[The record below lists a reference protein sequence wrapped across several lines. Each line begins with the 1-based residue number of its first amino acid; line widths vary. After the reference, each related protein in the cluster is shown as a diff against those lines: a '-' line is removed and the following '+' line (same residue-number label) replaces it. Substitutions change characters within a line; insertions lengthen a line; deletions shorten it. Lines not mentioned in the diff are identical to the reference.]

1 MDKKSK
7 EIYSELDA
15 FLNCIDESK
24 RNKIPEDLRELI
36 KSKKDE
42 NYNPQYPKG
51 ASVDKIKIKKET
63 VDMINLLNFNY
74 WCEGEKERKDLLDRI
89 ANRKKEEKLRYTA
102 FDKLKNIFK
111 KKS

>member
-1 MDKKSK
+1 MEGKSK

-15 FLNCIDESK
+15 FLESIDEERK
-24 RNKIPEDLRELI
+24 NKIPRDLRELI
-36 KSKKDE
+36 KSKKDD
-42 NYNPQYPKG
+42 NYTPKYPKG
-51 ASVDKIKIKKET
+51 APLEKLKMKKET

-89 ANRKKEEKLRYTA
+89 ANRKKEEKLKYTA

>member
-42 NYNPQYPKG
+42 TYKSSSGKLYPQK
-51 ASVDKIKIKKET
+51 
-63 VDMINLLNFNY
+63 
-74 WCEGEKERKDLLDRI
+74 
-89 ANRKKEEKLRYTA
+89 
-102 FDKLKNIFK
+102 
-111 KKS
+111 